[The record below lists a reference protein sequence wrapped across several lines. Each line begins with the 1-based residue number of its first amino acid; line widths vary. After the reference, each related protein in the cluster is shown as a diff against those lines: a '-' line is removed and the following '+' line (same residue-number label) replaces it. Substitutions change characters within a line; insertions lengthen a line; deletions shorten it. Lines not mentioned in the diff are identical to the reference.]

1 MRDELSQALGDD
13 LLDEVVGLTRDLIR
27 VDTTNPPGNET
38 RAVEVLEEYLARN
51 GVVAERVARD
61 PARANLVA
69 RVRGRGTGPT
79 LALAGHTDVVYA
91 DPEDW
96 SVPPFAGEVR
106 DGHLWGRGALDMKG
120 QTAASAVALAV
131 LARSGWVPNGDVL
144 LIAEADEEDGMD
156 AVGMTWLVRER
167 PDLHCDYAVTEA
179 NYRLVLA
186 DGRRVYTLVLAEK
199 MTMPVR
205 VIARGV
211 AGHASLPTLGDNA
224 LLKLAPVLERLAGYA
239 PVRRLSP
246 ELAALLDVVAP
257 GDGSLDERIER
268 GRAQHDELWHL
279 LACPCGLDDRADDG
293 GRIAQAQRHSRR
305 GLHRVRLPRRSRAPV
320 SRICWASS
328 ARPWPGSTSSSSW
341 PSRHSAVRA
350 RRSRRRC
357 ATRSPSGSR
366 SSSPARCSCRTS
378 ARASRTRTSCGRPS
392 ARSPTV
398 SFHCATR
405 PPNSSTRFT
414 RLTSAST
421 FATSNSQ
428 CARSCTASTG
438 SDRWWHE

>member
-38 RAVEVLEEYLARN
+38 QAVEVLEEYLARN

-61 PARANLVA
+61 AARANLVA

-156 AVGMTWLVRER
+156 AVGMSWLVRER

-205 VIARGV
+205 VTARGV

-224 LLKLAPVLERLAGYA
+224 LLKLAPVLERLADYK

-246 ELAALLDVVAP
+246 ELAALLDVMAP

-268 GRAQHDELWHL
+268 GRAQHEELWHL
-279 LACPCGLDDRADDG
+279 LPALAGSTIVPTMAGASRKRNVIPAEASIEYDCRVVPGTSVEDLLGEFRTALDGLDVELELAEPPLG
-293 GRIAQAQRHSRR
+293 
-305 GLHRVRLPRRSRAPV
+305 
-320 SRICWASS
+320 
-328 ARPWPGSTSSSSW
+328 
-341 PSRHSAVRA
+341 
-350 RRSRRRC
+350 
-357 ATRSPSGSR
+357 GSR
-366 SSSPARCSCRTS
+366 SPFETPLRDAL
-378 ARASRTRTSCGRPS
+378 AEWIEELEPGALLVPDI
-392 ARSPTV
+392 
-398 SFHCATR
+398 
-405 PPNSSTRFT
+405 
-414 RLTSAST
+414 
-421 FATSNSQ
+421 
-428 CARSCTASTG
+428 STG
-438 SDRWWHE
+438 FTDAHFLREAYGTIAYGFFPLRYTAPELVNTIHAPDERIDIRDLELAVRSFVHCIDRIGSVVA